1 MALFEGTKQILYLRN
16 FLCEIGFSPGLT
28 PTTIFQDNQ
37 STISWVNEGL
47 RKIKHIDLRFHFV
60 QDVVSK
66 EQVLPVFVKSEGNK
80 ADGLTKALPPIKFKE
95 VPRSL
100 GMSASGAV

>member
-1 MALFEGTKQILYLRN
+1 MALFEGTKQSLYLRN
-16 FLCEIGFSPGLT
+16 LLCEIGFSPGRT

-37 STISWVNEGL
+37 STISWAKEGL
-47 RKIKHIDLRFHFV
+47 RKVKHIDLRFHFV
-60 QDVVSK
+60 LAVVFK
-66 EQVLPVFVKSEGNK
+66 EQVLPLFVTSEGNK

-100 GMSASGAV
+100 GMST